1 MIYRYN
7 ISHFEQKNV
16 IILTLIAQ
24 MSKNFSLRTKSKRF
38 FFKKWK
44 QIFHFIGQKSKL
56 AIKIESENII
66 GNLEEDIILYC

>member
-1 MIYRYN
+1 
-7 ISHFEQKNV
+7 
-16 IILTLIAQ
+16 